1 MSQNVREEILPHRIK
16 AKVFFSAPVDLE
28 EITLVFNRWIR
39 EQRLDGHLLIDI
51 ADYRHVP
58 GGPGVILVG
67 HEADIAID
75 LGDGRPGLA
84 YIRKRSWPDADRPDG
99 DPLRLRIRTV
109 LGWLVRVAAEL
120 ELPTDGSEIRIW
132 FQDRLFLRQRDQRP
146 ALVEAVR
153 LELGLLGREGLDVSA
168 LEADPRRAVGLSA
181 RFWGDGG
188 SAAQL
193 LPLLAAPPPE
203 DQRPAPD
210 QD

>member
-120 ELPTDGSEIRIW
+120 RSPTDGSEIRIW

-153 LELGLLGREGLDVSA
+153 LELGQEGLDVSA

-181 RFWGDGG
+181 RFWQAGG

>member
-1 MSQNVREEILPHRIK
+1 MSRDAREEILPHRIK
-16 AKVFFSAPVDLE
+16 AKVFFSAPVDSEGILP
-28 EITLVFNRWIR
+28 IFNRWIR

-67 HEADIAID
+67 YEADIAID

-84 YIRKRSWPDADRPDG
+84 YIRKRSWPDADHD

-132 FQDRLFLRQRDQRP
+132 FQDRLFLRQRDQTP

-188 SAAQL
+188 SAGQL

-203 DQRPAPD
+203 EQRSAPD